1 MVVMNLANPE
11 RIQELRAI
19 FFQAIKPP
27 PLLALD
33 EWSDR
38 YRILTPES
46 SSEPGPWRTERF
58 PFTREIMA
66 CLSPQHPATE
76 VVWMAGSQ
84 VAKTEI
90 SLNFMGY
97 TIHYAP
103 APMLY
108 AQKTIDS
115 VKRFS
120 KQRLSKMIAAMPVLR
135 RRLTKIKSRDSENT
149 QLIKN
154 FMGGILILG
163 GANSAASLRSLPM
176 ERLMLDEIDSYE
188 SDIDEEGDPVELA
201 VRRTANF
208 SRRKIYKA
216 STPGVKETSRI
227 EPAFE
232 AGDQRYYNVPCPHC
246 GAFQR
251 ITWGSIKWDNDDP
264 KTARMVCEVC
274 KADIPERFKTQMLEN
289 GKWIALFPG
298 RTVISFH
305 LSALYSPLGFFSWA
319 DAVELWL
326 KYQRSRDASLLKVF
340 VNTVLGE
347 TWSEA
352 GKTVDYTGLQARC
365 GEGYTDGIQVPAG
378 VLILTAG
385 VDIQDDR
392 IEIEIV
398 GWGEHEESWSIDYA
412 ILWGDTER
420 DEVWNDLDSYLQST
434 FKHESGVS
442 IRIAGAAVDSGFR
455 ARKVYTFCGPRE
467 FRRIFPIKGQD
478 GFGKALIDRPL
489 RRNKDGV
496 YLFMANVD
504 EIKSK
509 VYAQLSIASPGP
521 GYCHFPKGIVYD
533 GKYFQGLTSEK
544 LIPKLVNGKKR
555 LAWTLP
561 PGKRNEPLDLRGYAI
576 AALNILNPR
585 FETIKSRG
593 IPFGA
598 VNVERKAVDG
608 QVPAGKPARG
618 QISTGVKI

>member
-1 MVVMNLANPE
+1 MVVMNLSNPE
-11 RIQELRAI
+11 KIAELGAI
-19 FFQAIKPP
+19 FYQAIKPP
-27 PLLALD
+27 PILGLH
-33 EWSDR
+33 EWSDK
-38 YRILTPES
+38 YRILTSES
-46 SSEPGPWRTERF
+46 SAEPGPWRTSRF
-58 PFTREIMA
+58 PFTREIME

-76 VVWMAGSQ
+76 VVWMAGAQ
-84 VAKTEI
+84 IAKTEV

-97 TIHYAP
+97 TIHYSP

-108 AQKTIDS
+108 AQKTIDA

-135 RRLTKIKSRDSENT
+135 NRLTKIKSRDSENT

-154 FMGGILILG
+154 FMGGILILA

-176 ERLMLDEIDSYE
+176 ERAMLDEIDSYE

-232 AGDQRYYNVPCPHC
+232 AGDQRYYHVPCPHC
-246 GAFQR
+246 GKFQK
-251 ITWGSIKWDNDDP
+251 IIWDSIKWDDEDP
-264 KTARMVCEVC
+264 KTARMVCVQC
-274 KADIPERFKTQMLEN
+274 NKDIPERFKTQMLEA
-289 GKWIALFPG
+289 GKWIAVHPG
-298 RTVISFH
+298 RSVVSFH

-326 KYQRSRDASLLKVF
+326 KYTRSRDAALLKVF

-352 GKTVDYTGLQARC
+352 GKTVDYTGLQKRC
-365 GEGYTDGIQVPAG
+365 GVGYPKREEKNIAVPAG
-378 VLILTAG
+378 ALILTAG
-385 VDIQDDR
+385 VDVQDDR
-392 IEIEIV
+392 LEIEV
-398 GWGEHEESWSIDYA
+398 CGFGENEESWSIDYA
-412 ILWGDTER
+412 LLWGDTEG
-420 DEVWNDLDSYLQST
+420 DDVWKDLDQYLAMQW
-434 FKHESGVS
+434 KHESGHML
-442 IRIAGAAVDSGFR
+442 RLAGVAVDSGFR
-455 ARKVYTFCGPRE
+455 ARKVYNFCGPRE
-467 FRRIFPIKGQD
+467 YRRIFPIKGMD
-478 GFGKALIDRPL
+478 GFGKPLIDRPM
-489 RRNKDGV
+489 RRTKDGL
-496 YLFMANVD
+496 YLFIANVD

-509 VYAQLSIASPGP
+509 IYSQLSISTPGP
-521 GYCHFPKGIVYD
+521 GYCHFPKGVMYD

-555 LAWTLP
+555 LAWELP
-561 PGKRNEPLDLRGYAI
+561 PGKRNEPLDCRAYAI

-585 FETIKSRG
+585 FEAIRNRG

-598 VNVERKAVDG
+598 VQVERPSGPSRSGVL
-608 QVPAGKPARG
+608 
-618 QISTGVKI
+618 SSGVKI